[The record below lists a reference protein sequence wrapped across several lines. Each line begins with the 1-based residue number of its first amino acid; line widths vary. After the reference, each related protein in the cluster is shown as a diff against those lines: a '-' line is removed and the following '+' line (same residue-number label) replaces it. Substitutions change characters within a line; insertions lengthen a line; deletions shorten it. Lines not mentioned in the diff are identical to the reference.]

1 MSSVAYV
8 KLMSGEII
16 PFPIPEL
23 LKDVYKI
30 ANLRSEYVDYIE
42 TNRLD
47 FQDID
52 LGRVLFFNE
61 NLEQVDMKDIVINGH
76 TYQVLI
82 SDPLVRLSFDRT
94 IRLKHNYQHIP
105 RETNLEILN
114 LNWNAYR
121 YMYKEME
128 YIFTDIIINDG
139 DIYDEDD
146 EDRIEKFRITLEKY
160 DLKMYEDDFDFRC
173 LEEENKINLIKAYIK
188 ECLGL
193 DMNICSYNFVNE

>member
-1 MSSVAYV
+1 MSSFAYV

-16 PFPIPEL
+16 PFHIPES
-23 LKDVYKI
+23 LKTVYKI
-30 ANLRSEYVDYIE
+30 SNLRSEYVDYIE
-42 TNRLD
+42 NR
-47 FQDID
+47 FSQDID

-94 IRLKHNYQHIP
+94 IRLQHNYEHIP
-105 RETNLEILN
+105 RETNLEIIN

-128 YIFTDIIINDG
+128 YIFTDWIINGG
-139 DIYDEDD
+139 DIYDEESD

-160 DLKMYEDDFDFRC
+160 NLKMYEDDFDFRF
-173 LEEENKINLIKAYIK
+173 LEEENKISLINAYIK